1 MGKLFEIMCQS
12 NVKLELTAEYTSYF
26 LKIQLHFIRKHSG
39 QTFETVDSSS
49 TLELDKVFST
59 KETASESTLE
69 VLHTQVSGVFC
80 ILSYSVYY

>member
-49 TLELDKVFST
+49 TLDKVF
-59 KETASESTLE
+59 KLKRQRVK
-69 VLHTQVSGVFC
+69 VL
-80 ILSYSVYY
+80 

>member
-49 TLELDKVFST
+49 TLDKVFQL
-59 KETASESTLE
+59 KRQRVK
-69 VLHTQVSGVFC
+69 VL
-80 ILSYSVYY
+80 